1 MKIFY
6 ISSLLFGFRTNAFL
20 LKHSFLRYK
29 KININSNV
37 VSYYATSTKNNFIN
51 LPFKNI
57 DENINILND
66 KNKKNE
72 KKPKK
77 SKNLVNK
84 YTPKTENQK
93 IYKSSLY
100 DKNID
105 LLFCMGPAGCGKTLF
120 ACQYAIQSLKGG
132 YTEKIIITRPI
143 VSIEENLGYL
153 PGSINEK
160 MHPWTIPI
168 FDIFQEYYTK
178 KEITGMIAEN
188 IIEIAPLGFM
198 QGRTFKNSI
207 IIADEMQNSTP
218 LQMFMFLTRIG
229 ENSKMIVTGD
239 LEQTTNKSNGLQDII
254 DKLSYDY
261 QKTDIMKENRMNI
274 IRLDKSDVQRH
285 FIVSKLLDIYK
296 K

>member
-20 LKHSFLRYK
+20 RK
-29 KININSNV
+29 KININYNI
-37 VSYYATSTKNNFIN
+37 VSYATSAK
-51 LPFKNI
+51 
-57 DENINILND
+57 NININTDILNEKID
-66 KNKKNE
+66 KNE
-72 KKPKK
+72 KKAKK
-77 SKNLVNK
+77 TKSLVNK
-84 YTPKTENQK
+84 YIPKTENQK

-100 DKNID
+100 DKNLD

-132 YTEKIIITRPI
+132 DTEKIIITRPI

-178 KEITGMIAEN
+178 KDITGLIAEN

-254 DKLSYDY
+254 DKLNYDY
-261 QKTDIMKENRMNI
+261 YNNNDLKNNRMNI

>member
-1 MKIFY
+1 MTV
-6 ISSLLFGFRTNAFL
+6 RVNAFL
-20 LKHSFLRYK
+20 RK
-29 KININSNV
+29 KFNINYNIS
-37 VSYYATSTKNNFIN
+37 SFYSTIKKNDFIDIQ
-51 LPFKNI
+51 F
-57 DENINILND
+57 ENIEENVKIM
-66 KNKKNE
+66 KKL
-72 KKPKK
+72 KK
-77 SKNLVNK
+77 SKNLTNK
-84 YTPKTENQK
+84 YVPKTENQK

-120 ACQYAIQSLKGG
+120 ACEYAIQSLKTGE
-132 YTEKIIITRPI
+132 TEKIIITRPI

-178 KEITGMIAEN
+178 KEITKMVAEN

-229 ENSKMIVTGD
+229 EKSKMIVTGD
-239 LEQTTNKSNGLQDII
+239 LEQTTNRNNGLQDII
-254 DKLSYDY
+254 DKLNYDY
-261 QKTDIMKENRMNI
+261 WNNNDLKASRMNI

-285 FIVSKLLDIYK
+285 FIVTKLLDIYK

>member
-1 MKIFY
+1 MTLRI
-6 ISSLLFGFRTNAFL
+6 NAFL
-20 LKHSFLRYK
+20 RK
-29 KININSNV
+29 NINYNG
-37 VSYYATSTKNNFIN
+37 VSHFATTRK
-51 LPFKNI
+51 K
-57 DENINILND
+57 NINID
-66 KNKKNE
+66 AYNKIQTPETLDLGYGENL
-72 KKPKK
+72 KKKYKK
-77 SKNLVNK
+77 TKSLPNK

-100 DKNID
+100 DKDID
-105 LLFCMGPAGCGKTLF
+105 LVFCMGPAGCGKTLF
-120 ACQYAIQSLKGG
+120 ACQYAIQSLKAGD
-132 YTEKIIITRPI
+132 TEKIIITRPI

-178 KEITGMIAEN
+178 KEITQMVFEN

-239 LEQTTNKSNGLQDII
+239 LEQTTNKSNGLNDII
-254 DKLSYDY
+254 DKLNYDY
-261 QKTDIMKENRMNI
+261 WNNNELIANRMNV

-285 FIVSKLLDIYK
+285 FIVSRLLDIYK

>member
-20 LKHSFLRYK
+20 RK
-29 KININSNV
+29 KININYNIS
-37 VSYYATSTKNNFIN
+37 SYATSAKNNFID
-51 LPFKNI
+51 KNI
-57 DENINILND
+57 NTDILNE
-66 KNKKNE
+66 NE
-72 KKPKK
+72 KKTKK
-77 SKNLVNK
+77 NKNLVNK
-84 YTPKTENQK
+84 YIPKTENQK

-100 DKNID
+100 DKNLD

-132 YTEKIIITRPI
+132 DTEKIIITRPI

-178 KEITGMIAEN
+178 KEITGLIAEN

-254 DKLSYDY
+254 DKLNYDY
-261 QKTDIMKENRMNI
+261 YNNNDLKDNRMNI